1 MRLAAVLVR
10 KRVEDPE
17 GCRPNADRK
26 PGRRGGLFEHQ
37 RQSVSEQLSD
47 FVFLSALRLE
57 THQQPDRHRAI
68 AYEHDDPSILIDFTV
83 NVAMPPIGS
92 PATPL
97 TVTLWPTCL
106 ARSTD
111 VLARPSVDAM
121 ASFIIESCAIES
133 FAIES
138 LAIGFFVVA

>member
-17 GCRPNADRK
+17 GRRCDADRK
-26 PGRRGGLFEHQ
+26 PGRSCRFVEHE
-37 RQSVSEQLSD
+37 RQPVSEQLSD
-47 FVFLSALRLE
+47 LVFLSALRLE
-57 THQQPDRHRAI
+57 THQQPDGHHAI
-68 AYEHDDPSILIDFTV
+68 TYEHDDATILIDFTV
-83 NVAMPPIGS
+83 NVAMPPIVS

-111 VLARPSVDAM
+111 VLARPRVDAM
-121 ASFIIESCAIES
+121 GSFI
-133 FAIES
+133 
-138 LAIGFFVVA
+138 